1 MYWLK
6 DGQPLRTGAR
16 IRAVS
21 RERISVMSVARED
34 RGMYQ
39 CFVRNEYEMAQGIAE
54 LRLGGE
60 SLFAYRFY
68 RHVARAEKME
78 RRKEIVWPSER
89 IVSRK
94 DFVRNGRYTY
104 IFEIT
109 RLILARH
116 RLFLYGEKLGLSFPT
131 FQ

>member
-1 MYWLK
+1 MPSYRVFHDDNLALVGDRTRGGFVDIRARRRPTRPRFSSVPFLETAFQTCSADGFPQAALYWLK

-60 SLFAYRFY
+60 FQFA
-68 RHVARAEKME
+68 
-78 RRKEIVWPSER
+78 
-89 IVSRK
+89 
-94 DFVRNGRYTY
+94 
-104 IFEIT
+104 
-109 RLILARH
+109 
-116 RLFLYGEKLGLSFPT
+116 
-131 FQ
+131 

>member
-60 SLFAYRFY
+60 SLFAYRF
-68 RHVARAEKME
+68 HVHAADREDE
-78 RRKEIVWPSER
+78 GKEENSLKNR
-89 IVSRK
+89 SFRFVSRS
-94 DFVRNGRYTY
+94 DFVRKGD

-109 RLILARH
+109 RLILARN
-116 RLFLYGEKLGLSFPT
+116 RLFPRGEKEGARPT
-131 FQ
+131 SL

>member
-1 MYWLK
+1 MK

-60 SLFAYRFY
+60 SLFAFT
-68 RHVARAEKME
+68 VFTVFTLRAPTEKMKKTNE
-78 RRKEIVWPSER
+78 RKKIGWPSEKSFR
-89 IVSRK
+89 
-94 DFVRNGRYTY
+94 FVRTG
-104 IFEIT
+104 EIYS
-109 RLILARH
+109 RL
-116 RLFLYGEKLGLSFPT
+116 PV
-131 FQ
+131 

>member
-1 MYWLK
+1 M
-6 DGQPLRTGAR
+6 RTGAR

-60 SLFAYRFY
+60 SFFVCLPFTG
-68 RHVARAEKME
+68 ARVLAEGIE
-78 RRKEIVWPSER
+78 RRK
-89 IVSRK
+89 
-94 DFVRNGRYTY
+94 
-104 IFEIT
+104 
-109 RLILARH
+109 
-116 RLFLYGEKLGLSFPT
+116 
-131 FQ
+131 